1 MKGMCLFLLSVFSFP
16 FTVSFAQER
25 IMVIADPHVYPK
37 SEIQQQANFD
47 TYMKTQRKMLDLSE
61 PIWCALMDTVRKYRP
76 SLVLIPGDLTKDGET
91 ASHAMVS
98 ESLKELDLDGIRTLV
113 IPGNHDLPGVTW
125 ETLYPGTYRNAAK
138 DPNSH
143 SYAVEPLDGV
153 TVLGIDGSNG
163 SASIGTLSDATLTW
177 LWQQADAAAA
187 EREREANDFS
197 DITGGESE
205 EGESPRGEAAPSTP
219 DVSDLTCSAHGPFS
233 RERHLY
239 LP

>member
-177 LWQQADAAAA
+177 LWQQADAAVTKGNMIIAMTHWQILVPA
-187 EREREANDFS
+187 GSR
-197 DITGGESE
+197 TQ
-205 EGESPRGEAAPSTP
+205 T
-219 DVSDLTCSAHGPFS
+219 TCATSS
-233 RERHLY
+233 WRMVY
-239 LP
+239 M